1 MAFDIAKEHL
11 RKAGLEDRIYEF
23 EVSSAT
29 VELAAQ
35 AVGCEP
41 ARIAKT
47 LSFMADQKAVLI
59 VAAGDAKV
67 DNHKYKEQFHT
78 KAKML
83 SPDEVTELVGHSV
96 GGVCP
101 FGVKEGVAVYLDESL
116 KRFDVVYPACG
127 SASSAVHLT
136 IPELELASGSPVWVD
151 VCKAWQDAEIT
162 GTGPSGTADMT
173 KTA

>member
-11 RKAGLEDRIYEF
+11 EKLGLGDRIYTF

-47 LSFMADQKAVLI
+47 LSFMVDDGPVLV

-67 DNHKYKEQFHT
+67 DNHKYKEQFKT
-78 KAKML
+78 KARML
-83 SPDEVTELVGHSV
+83 SPEQVTELVGHGV

-101 FGVKEGVAVYLDESL
+101 FGIKDGVKVYLDKSL
-116 KRFDVVYPACG
+116 KRFDTVYPACG
-127 SASSAVHLT
+127 SASSAVRLS
-136 IPELELASGSPVWVD
+136 IPELESASGCPQWID
-151 VCKAWQDAEIT
+151 VCKAWQEA
-162 GTGPSGTADMT
+162 GT